1 MNDDDRL
8 GMNTDISRRDFL
20 GGASVA
26 VGASLLPASGVAAD
40 VGAQDIAG
48 YYPPAKTGMRGSHA
62 GSFEVA
68 HGLRDGQDWPTD
80 ASDEHYDLVIV
91 GAGISGLSAAFLFQQ
106 QTGGRVL
113 VLDNHDDFGGHA
125 KRNEFMLGDELK
137 IGYGGTMLI
146 EAPSTY
152 PTVAKDLLRDI
163 GIDVTRF
170 ETAFHHD
177 LYSSL
182 DMGSGVF
189 FDAETFG
196 SDHVE
201 TGDLSDPEV
210 AARLP
215 LPEQAQ
221 KDIQRLYANERHYL
235 GEQSR
240 DAMIEYLESVSYR
253 QYLEDKANMHP
264 QVIKAVHA
272 ICRGVWA
279 VDIDAFPALEA
290 WSNEYPGFGD
300 LDLKLYNYADYSYE
314 PSIHH
319 FPDGNASIARM
330 LVRMLVPGSAPGSTM
345 DDIVTARFDYST
357 LDRPGNATRIRLNST
372 VTRLRHQGDDL
383 AADVD
388 VTFVRDGKAHTLT
401 AGKVVVA
408 GYNAMVP
415 YLCPEMPAE
424 QRVALG
430 TALRAP
436 LVYTNVLLS
445 NWRGFRDKG
454 LRRTY
459 CPGSFFHTVM
469 LDFPVSLGDYAF
481 GTSPDDPMV
490 IHMNHVPVVPG
501 KPSRVQ
507 FAEGRRSLYTKPFDV
522 FERHV
527 RDQLSRM
534 LDGTDFNVKTDIAGI
549 TVNRWPHGYAYGYD
563 PATDRVAFE
572 PSRWPDSSKP
582 WLRAR
587 ERFGNISLASSDS
600 ASNAMSEAAIEEAQR
615 ALDSLDR

>member
-1 MNDDDRL
+1 MTDDDKL
-8 GMNTDISRRDFL
+8 GMHANISRRDFL

-26 VGASLLPASGVAAD
+26 VGSTLLPDTAAYAD
-40 VGAQDIAG
+40 VGLQDLAG

-62 GSFEVA
+62 GSYEVA
-68 HGLRDGQDWPTD
+68 HGLRDGKRWD
-80 ASDEHYDLVIV
+80 AETIDEHYDLVVV
-91 GAGISGLSAAFLFQQ
+91 GAGISGLAAAFLYQQ

-113 VLDNHDDFGGHA
+113 VVDNHDDFGGHA
-125 KRNEFMLGDELK
+125 KRNEFQLDGELK
-137 IGYGGTMLI
+137 IGYGGTMLM
-146 EAPSTY
+146 ESPSSY
-152 PTVAKDLLRDI
+152 PTVAKNLLRDI
-163 GIDVTRF
+163 GIDIKRF
-170 ETAFHHD
+170 DTAFHHG

-182 DMGSGVF
+182 GMGEVMF

-196 SDHVE
+196 RDHVE
-201 TGDLSDPEV
+201 AGDLSDPEV

-215 LPEQAQ
+215 LPEPA
-221 KDIQRLYANERHYL
+221 KADIQRLFANEQHYL
-235 GEQSR
+235 GEMPR
-240 DAMIEYLESVSYR
+240 EDMIAYLESVSYR
-253 QYLEDKANMHP
+253 DYLEDKAGMHP

-290 WSNEYPGFGD
+290 WSNEYPGYGD

-330 LVRMLVPGSAPGSTM
+330 LVRKLVPGSAPGASM

-372 VTRLRHQGDDL
+372 VTRLRHQDDDL
-383 AADVD
+383 DADVD
-388 VTFVRDGKAHTLT
+388 VTVVRDGKASTLT

-424 QRVALG
+424 QRAALG

-436 LVYTNVLLS
+436 LVYTNVLLT

-454 LRRTY
+454 IRRAN

-469 LDFPVSLGDYAF
+469 LDFPVSLGDYPF
-481 GTSPDDPMV
+481 GQSPDEPMV
-490 IHMNHVPVVPG
+490 LHMNHVPVVPG

-507 FAEGRRSLYTKPFDV
+507 FAEGRRSLYSKPFEV

-527 RDQLSRM
+527 RDQLARM
-534 LDGTDFNVKTDIAGI
+534 LDGTDFDVKRDIAGI

-563 PATDRVAFE
+563 PATDRIAFE
-572 PSRWPDSSKP
+572 PSRWPESSKP
-582 WLRAR
+582 WLTAR
-587 ERFGNISLASSDS
+587 QRFGNISLASSDS
-600 ASNAMSEAAIEEAQR
+600 ASNAMSEAAIVEAQR
-615 ALDSLDR
+615 AIDDLGN